1 MKRFRSREKRS
12 RKIGFLNSSSLAH
25 PFHHFQKFIS
35 LGLSISSPRAFCCG
49 DYTLS
54 RLIDEVFTYSRDA
67 LHVLSGRVH
76 RTPLDFSRTFSR
88 LSGNSVYMKLEN
100 MQKTGSFK
108 IRGAFYKIWRHL
120 DDAKR
125 RGVVA
130 ASSGN
135 HAQGVAYAAS
145 LLGVEATIVMPE
157 TTPVF
162 KVNATRGYGARVVL
176 HGSVY
181 DEAYRKALDI
191 AEESKALFVHPFDDL
206 EVIAG
211 QGTIGFEIAEQIQ
224 SVDTVLVPVGGGG
237 LISGIGAV
245 LKRLRP
251 GVRIVGVEPRNAPK
265 YSVSRQHGR
274 IVEVEPTP
282 SLADAVITKCV
293 GEKTFEIMNEVVDD
307 VVTVDEDSIARA
319 IYLLMERSKIVV
331 EGAGALPLAALLEGY
346 MHNSGKNVVL
356 VVSGGNIDLT
366 TLYRVVLRGLASD
379 GRVSILR
386 MVLRDSPGELLKAL
400 NIFYR
405 HRCNIIDVRHDRY
418 SLYTP
423 VGYAT
428 VEIVFEAPEQR
439 IVEELRKELEKSS
452 IKVL

>member
-1 MKRFRSREKRS
+1 MTK
-12 RKIGFLNSSSLAH
+12 
-25 PFHHFQKFIS
+25 
-35 LGLSISSPRAFCCG
+35 
-49 DYTLS
+49 
-54 RLIDEVFTYSRDA
+54 LIDEVFSYSRDA
-67 LHVLSGRVH
+67 LNVLSGRVH

-145 LLGVEATIVMPE
+145 ILGVEATIVMPE

-181 DEAYRKALDI
+181 DDAYRKALEI
-191 AEESKALFVHPFDDL
+191 ASENKALFVHPFDDL

-224 SVDTVLVPVGGGG
+224 SVDAVLVPVGGGG

-265 YSVSRQHGR
+265 YSVSRQ
-274 IVEVEPTP
+274 
-282 SLADAVITKCV
+282 
-293 GEKTFEIMNEVVDD
+293 
-307 VVTVDEDSIARA
+307 
-319 IYLLMERSKIVV
+319 
-331 EGAGALPLAALLEGY
+331 
-346 MHNSGKNVVL
+346 
-356 VVSGGNIDLT
+356 
-366 TLYRVVLRGLASD
+366 
-379 GRVSILR
+379 
-386 MVLRDSPGELLKAL
+386 
-400 NIFYR
+400 
-405 HRCNIIDVRHDRY
+405 
-418 SLYTP
+418 
-423 VGYAT
+423 
-428 VEIVFEAPEQR
+428 
-439 IVEELRKELEKSS
+439 
-452 IKVL
+452 

>member
-1 MKRFRSREKRS
+1 MPP
-12 RKIGFLNSSSLAH
+12 I
-25 PFHHFQKFIS
+25 
-35 LGLSISSPRAFCCG
+35 LGS
-49 DYTLS
+49 
-54 RLIDEVFTYSRDA
+54 LIDTVFSYSKDA
-67 LHVLSGRVH
+67 ASVLSGKIH

-88 LSGNSVYMKLEN
+88 LSRNNVYMKLEN

-120 DDAKR
+120 DEAR
-125 RGVVA
+125 AGGVVA

-162 KVNATRGYGARVVL
+162 KVNATRGYGANVVL
-176 HGSVY
+176 YGSVY
-181 DEAYRKALDI
+181 DDAYRRALEI
-191 AEESKALFVHPFDDL
+191 ASERKALFVHPFNDL

-211 QGTIGFEIAEQIQ
+211 QGTIGFEIIEQLP
-224 SVDTVLVPVGGGG
+224 SVDIVVVPIGGGG

-245 LKRLRP
+245 LKMLRP

-265 YSVSRQHGR
+265 YFVSRQHGK
-274 IVEVEPTP
+274 IVEVEPMP
-282 SLADAVITKCV
+282 SLADGVITKSV
-293 GEKTFEIMNEVVDD
+293 GETTFEIMNGVVYD

-331 EGAGALPLAALLEGY
+331 EGAGALPLAALLDGY
-346 MHNSGKNVVL
+346 LHGMEKNIVL

-379 GRVSILR
+379 GRVS
-386 MVLRDSPGELLKAL
+386 MVRIILRDSPGELLKAL

-418 SLYTP
+418 SLSTP

-439 IVEELRKELEKSS
+439 VVEELRKELEKNS
-452 IKVL
+452 IEVF